1 MSEPSSGKRKRRVL
15 IIVENL
21 PVPFD
26 KRVWHEATTLVG
38 AGYEVSVICPM
49 GREARERHEVLEGVH
64 IYRHPMPLEASGAA
78 GYLVEYATA
87 LFWELVLSLRVFAT
101 RGFDVVQ
108 ACNPPDLLFLV
119 AGLYKLLFGRKFVF
133 DHHDLCPELYE
144 AKTGRRGPFWQ
155 LLRLSERL
163 TFALAD
169 LVISTN
175 ESYRRLAI
183 ERGGKRPEQV
193 HVVRNGPNLN
203 RVRPGPPQ
211 EALKRGRRHL
221 VGYVGLIAEQEGLQY
236 LLEAA
241 RHIVHT
247 RGRSDVGFA
256 IVGDGPALGR
266 MKALAASLGV
276 ADHVRFTGHVS
287 DAELFAILNTADVCV
302 NPDEYNELNDKST
315 MNKIMEYMAL
325 GKPIVQF
332 DVTEGRH
339 SAEDASLYARRND
352 ALDFAEKIL
361 ELLADPE
368 RRARMGAI
376 GQARVHRELAWM
388 HQAPKLLAAYETLFT
403 ARGQLAGAAAARS
416 R

>member
-1 MSEPSSGKRKRRVL
+1 MSQPPNGGRKRRVL

-26 KRVWHEATTLVG
+26 KRVWHEATTLVS
-38 AGYEVSVICPM
+38 AGYEVSVICPT
-49 GREARERHEVLEGVH
+49 GRDGLERHEVLDGVH

-78 GYLVEYATA
+78 GYLVEYASA
-87 LFWELVLSLRVFAT
+87 LFWELWLSLRIFAT
-101 RGFDVVQ
+101 RGFDVIQ
-108 ACNPPDLLFLV
+108 ACNPPDLIFLV
-119 AGLYKLLFGRKFVF
+119 AAPYKLLGRRFVF
-133 DHHDLCPELYE
+133 DHHDLCPELYV

-183 ERGGKRPEQV
+183 QRGHKRPEQV
-193 HVVRNGPNLN
+193 FVVRNGPNLK
-203 RVRPGPPQ
+203 RVRPGPAL
-211 EALKRGRRHL
+211 EALKGGRRHL
-221 VGYVGLIAEQEGLQY
+221 VGYVGLIGEQEGIQY
-236 LLEAA
+236 LLQAA
-241 RHIVHT
+241 RHIVHV
-247 RGRSDVGFA
+247 RGRTDIGFA
-256 IVGDGPALGR
+256 IVGEGPALAQLR
-266 MKALAASLGV
+266 ELSRELGV
-276 ADHVRFTGHVS
+276 DQFVRFTGHVT

-315 MNKIMEYMAL
+315 MNKIMEYMAI

-339 SAEDASLYARRND
+339 SAQEASLYARRND
-352 ALDFAEKIL
+352 SVDFGEKIL

-368 RRARMGAI
+368 RRLRMGAI
-376 GQARVHRELAWM
+376 GQARVQHELAWI
-388 HQAPKLLAAYETLFT
+388 HQAPKLLAAYEMLFSAPERAPAT
-403 ARGQLAGAAAARS
+403 A
-416 R
+416 